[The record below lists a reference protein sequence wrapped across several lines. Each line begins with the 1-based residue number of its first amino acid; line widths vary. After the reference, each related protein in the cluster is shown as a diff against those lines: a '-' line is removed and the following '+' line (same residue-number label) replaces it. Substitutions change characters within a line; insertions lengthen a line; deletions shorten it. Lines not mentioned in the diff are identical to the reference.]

1 MDNISI
7 IKLSTGDELITKL
20 EKDEKENVTI
30 LNKPLA
36 MIMHPDGHMGLHHE
50 WMGGDGMNPHTF
62 VKIRTDAIIVEID
75 PPESLIKRYKN
86 LIE

>member
-1 MDNISI
+1 
-7 IKLSTGDELITKL
+7 
-20 EKDEKENVTI
+20 
-30 LNKPLA
+30 
-36 MIMHPDGHMGLHHE
+36 MIMHPDGQMGLHHE